1 MAHQWLYGELAR
13 VLSSI
18 LVFLLFLSGIIR
30 LSGVSHASLIVR
42 SQIDHFE
49 ARVNEIE
56 DKGSRLTKSNCFNI
70 N

>member
-30 LSGVSHASLIVR
+30 LSGVSHASLVVR

-49 ARVNEIE
+49 ARVNEI
-56 DKGSRLTKSNCFNI
+56 
-70 N
+70 